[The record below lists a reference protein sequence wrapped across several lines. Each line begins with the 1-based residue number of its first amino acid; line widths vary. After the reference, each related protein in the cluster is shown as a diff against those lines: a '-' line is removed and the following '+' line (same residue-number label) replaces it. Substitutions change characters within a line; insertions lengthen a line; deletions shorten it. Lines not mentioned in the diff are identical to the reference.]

1 MSMNPELDRH
11 EAILGALHLIA
22 KEIRHM
28 ANTEAQALADLQS
41 AVTDLGAAIAAEIT
55 ALQNAMNAQGVNN
68 TPAIEASVT
77 NIRSL
82 IGGLNASIAA
92 TTTTPP
98 AAAPV
103 ITSISPTSGP
113 LAGGTSVTVTG
124 TGLTKA
130 SGVTVGGLAG
140 VGLVVASDTSLSF
153 NTPAS
158 VAGPAAVVVT
168 GPGGSST
175 GTTTF
180 TYAAAPAAPTPAPG
194 VSPAT
199 PAP

>member
-1 MSMNPELDRH
+1 
-11 EAILGALHLIA
+11 
-22 KEIRHM
+22 
-28 ANTEAQALADLQS
+28 
-41 AVTDLGAAIAAEIT
+41 V
-55 ALQNAMNAQGVNN
+55 
-68 TPAIEASVT
+68 
-77 NIRSL
+77 
-82 IGGLNASIAA
+82 
-92 TTTTPP
+92 
-98 AAAPV
+98 
-103 ITSISPTSGP
+103 TSISPTSGP

-130 SGVTVGGLAG
+130 SGVTVGGLAA

-158 VAGPAAVVVT
+158 VVGPAAVVVT

-175 GTTTF
+175 GPTTF
-180 TYAAAPAAPTPAPG
+180 TYAAAPAAFAPG

>member
-1 MSMNPELDRH
+1 MSFNPDQDRH
-11 EAILGALHLIA
+11 DALLSALHLIA

-68 TPAIEASVT
+68 TPAIEASVS

-82 IGGLNASIAA
+82 IGGLNASIA
-92 TTTTPP
+92 TTTAPP
-98 AAAPV
+98 PPTAPV

-113 LAGGTSVTVTG
+113 LAGGTSVTVIG

-175 GTTTF
+175 GPTTF
-180 TYAAAPAAPTPAPG
+180 TYAAAPAAFAPG